1 MVALIKRKIILKKR
15 NISFKDIFG
24 LDWILLK
31 IELALLWP
39 KNYPILDFF
48 WIIIKDDLLKKNYL

>member
-1 MVALIKRKIILKKR
+1 MVELIKRKIILKKR

-24 LDWILLK
+24 LDRILLK